1 MKIDRVADLLTSVN
15 KTFGIDDVDLII
27 IGQVER
33 ERKAGNKITI
43 MGFVDNFNRTSPA
56 STHRRIKS
64 LCAKKLLEK
73 VDSEDSGRVKF
84 LATGKKFT
92 DLHAHLM
99 ES

>member
-27 IGQVER
+27 LGQVER

-43 MGFVDNFNRTSPA
+43 MNFVDNFRRTSPA
-56 STHRRIKS
+56 NTHRRIKS
-64 LCAKKLLEK
+64 LCEKKLLDK
-73 VDSEDSGRVKF
+73 IVSEDSGRTKF

-92 DLHAHLM
+92 DLHAHLT
-99 ES
+99 EV